1 MFKGCIVFAWDNQT
15 SVPFWSAL
23 KMQPVLSDPVP
34 CFKALVTVHKL
45 LVNGP
50 HIVLSEACN
59 EVSFLEQCARIHG
72 SQNGA
77 FSSSYGYGPLISS
90 YVSFLL
96 TKIDFHR
103 THPEFTGNFDYEEY
117 LSIKG
122 VQDLDEGYKTIDEMM
137 ELQERL
143 DLFQKSV
150 FENFGGVSGSVEC
163 RISAFVPLIDESY
176 GMYKFV
182 TSMLSAMHL
191 SVESPDPLILLV
203 ERYNT
208 IFSNLKQFYEECSK
222 IRYLTSLVAI
232 PKLPDRAP
240 QFSEEAL
247 KRFTGSQAFHKAVD
261 QPAAPV
267 KKRSEETKGN
277 GNQTT
282 VVVQIP
288 VQQQQPQPQPQQMV
302 PMQPMTSFMPG
313 MFDAGLMT
321 RVNSEIVQMQSS
333 LQAATSQHHQD
344 QAALNE
350 LRERFEKAESRAKEL
365 TQRYNQ
371 LASQAN
377 SQGEDLR
384 EQIAAW
390 KRKYEATAKLYTEL
404 RDRYMQLAEKLNESS
419 KTAQYS
425 RNLEGRLQ
433 ELELLRLT
441 EQQMNSEKDAKMAEL
456 EEQCRQLQAE
466 CEALRIEECV
476 IGGEIGGQLADE
488 LARAA
493 AEIAT
498 AASKLTELRG
508 MEGLKCHE
516 DLLDAA
522 SALTCAISDL
532 VKYAR
537 SVQEAIVAEAASSAS
552 GDADILAASFYKKNS
567 VWTAGLISA
576 AQAVAGATSH
586 LVETADAL
594 LRTKSRSPE
603 HLIVASTGVTA
614 STAQLMAAARVKA
627 NPMWPCS
634 ESLESAARSVSEAN
648 KALVSLVTSKAALY
662 EEGINSSGSS
672 DNLPTTLQ
680 GFKIAEMDQQVEI
693 LALERKLQSARMH
706 LSRLR
711 QSQYSIPASKE
722 EGVFECQTDK
732 SEAALVEFE
741 AEDEDNS
748 LPSNDD
754 WLMTIPPKLEEIEF
768 K

>member
-1 MFKGCIVFAWDNQT
+1 
-15 SVPFWSAL
+15 
-23 KMQPVLSDPVP
+23 MQPVLSDAIP
-34 CFKALVTVHKL
+34 CFKALVTIHKL

-77 FSSSYGYGPLISS
+77 FVTSYGYGPLISS

-150 FENFGGVSGSVEC
+150 FENFGAVSGSVEC

-191 SVESPDPLILLV
+191 SVDSPDPLILLV
-203 ERYNT
+203 ERYNA
-208 IFSNLKQFYEECSK
+208 IFSSLKQFYDECSK

-232 PKLPDRAP
+232 PKLPERAP
-240 QFSEEAL
+240 QFSEDAL
-247 KRFTGSQAFHKAVD
+247 KRFTGSQAFHK
-261 QPAAPV
+261 PAAY
-267 KKRSEETKGN
+267 SEPPRESGSSNTNNKSSG
-277 GNQTT
+277 QTT

-288 VQQQQPQPQPQQMV
+288 VQQQQAPQPMQPQPMNFG
-302 PMQPMTSFMPG
+302 MMPG
-313 MFDAGLMT
+313 MYDAGLMQ
-321 RVNSEIVQMQSS
+321 RINSEIVQMQNS
-333 LQAATSQHHQD
+333 LQTATSQHHQD
-344 QAALNE
+344 QAALSE
-350 LRERFEKAESRAKEL
+350 LRDRFEKAEGRAKEL

-377 SQGEDLR
+377 SQGDDLR
-384 EQIAAW
+384 EQIASW

-419 KTAQYS
+419 KSAQYS

-441 EQQMNSEKDAKMAEL
+441 EQQVNAEKDAKLAEL
-456 EEQCRQLQAE
+456 EENCRILQGE

-488 LARAA
+488 LAKAA

-498 AASKLTELRG
+498 AATKLRDLRG
-508 MEGLKCHE
+508 VEGLKCHE

-522 SALTCAISDL
+522 SALTSAISEL
-532 VKYAR
+532 VRQAR
-537 SVQEAIVAEAASSAS
+537 SVQEAIVQEASNK
-552 GDADILAASFYKKNS
+552 ADGVGSNVDVLAASFYKKNS

-627 NPMWPCS
+627 NPTWPCS
-634 ESLESAARSVSEAN
+634 EALENAARAVSEAN
-648 KALVSLVTSKAALY
+648 KALVLLVTSKSCMF
-662 EEGINSSGSS
+662 EENSGDKSA
-672 DNLPTTLQ
+672 LPTTLQ

-693 LALERKLQSARMH
+693 LALERKLQSARIH

-711 QSQYSIPASKE
+711 QSQYTMTSE
-722 EGVFECQTDK
+722 DTTDPVMD
-732 SEAALVEFE
+732 SMQSLTPMTESTMWDDNTF
-741 AEDEDNS
+741 EDNE
-748 LPSNDD
+748 LPSTDD
-754 WLMTIPPKLEEIEF
+754 WLLTVPPKLEELSL
-768 K
+768 

>member
-1 MFKGCIVFAWDNQT
+1 
-15 SVPFWSAL
+15 
-23 KMQPVLSDPVP
+23 MQPVLSDAVP
-34 CFKALVTVHKL
+34 CFKALVTIHKL

-77 FSSSYGYGPLISS
+77 FASSYGYGPLISS

-150 FENFGGVSGSVEC
+150 FENFGSASGSVEC
-163 RISAFVPLIDESY
+163 RVSAFVPLIDESY

-191 SVESPDPLILLV
+191 SVDSPDPLILLV
-203 ERYNT
+203 ERYNN
-208 IFSNLKQFYEECSK
+208 IFVSLKQFYEECSK

-232 PKLPDRAP
+232 PKLPERAP
-240 QFSEEAL
+240 QFTEDAL
-247 KRFTGSQAFHKAVD
+247 KRFTGSQAFHKAAEPRKQV
-261 QPAAPV
+261 A
-267 KKRSEETKGN
+267 KSSEETASNSSNN
-277 GNQTT
+277 GHTT

-288 VQQQQPQPQPQQMV
+288 AAAAPVQQTMPQQAPATMV
-302 PMQPMTSFMPG
+302 PMNFGMIPG
-313 MFDAGLMT
+313 MYDTGLMQRINT
-321 RVNSEIVQMQSS
+321 EIIQMQSS
-333 LQAATSQHHQD
+333 LKTATAQHHQD
-344 QAALNE
+344 QSALHE
-350 LRERFEKAESRAKEL
+350 LRERFEKAEGRAKEL

-377 SQGEDLR
+377 SQGDDLR

-390 KRKYEATAKLYTEL
+390 KRKYESTAKLYTEL
-404 RDRYMQLAEKLNESS
+404 RERYMQLAEKLNEST
-419 KTAQYS
+419 KTVQYS
-425 RNLEGRLQ
+425 RTLEGRLQ
-433 ELELLRLT
+433 ELELERLT
-441 EQQMNSEKDAKMAEL
+441 SQQINSEKDAKIADF
-456 EEQCRQLQAE
+456 EERCRKLQGE

-476 IGGEIGGQLADE
+476 IGGEIEGQLADE

-498 AASKLTELRG
+498 AASKLIELRG
-508 MEGLKCHE
+508 IEGLQCHE
-516 DLLDAA
+516 DLLDLA
-522 SALTCAISDL
+522 SALTNAISEL
-532 VKYAR
+532 VKQAR
-537 SVQEAIVAEAASSAS
+537 SVQEAIVQDAA
-552 GDADILAASFYKKNS
+552 GKDNDIAVASFYKKNS

-576 AQAVAGATSH
+576 AQSVAGATSH

-594 LRTKSRSPE
+594 LRTKSRTPE

-634 ESLESAARSVSEAN
+634 EALEGAARSVSEAN
-648 KALVSLVTSKAALY
+648 KALVTLVTGKSAQFSQLDCDLA
-662 EEGINSSGSS
+662 EGSS
-672 DNLPTTLQ
+672 ESLPTTLQ

-693 LALERKLQSARMH
+693 LALERKLQSARIQ
-706 LSRLR
+706 LARLR
-711 QSQYSIPASKE
+711 QSQYALPNDNGNQTNSSSILGGIS
-722 EGVFECQTDK
+722 V
-732 SEAALVEFE
+732 VETQSD
-741 AEDEDNS
+741 DEDNS
-748 LPSNDD
+748 LPSSDD
-754 WLMTIPPKLEEIEF
+754 WLMTIPPKLEEL
-768 K
+768 KL